1 MYSETNP
8 LITALLRQGEE
19 KKAPFS
25 DVTYDLHKWQR
36 LRSINKNFFILYRN
50 INGRTYYAPLFV
62 FSFSF
67 LHFCKLTERQRFLEA
82 HPNPEELPYIADK
95 LKWYRYKN
103 MLLQRE
109 VAEYTGIDRTTY
121 IHYESKEHDY
131 YPIDK
136 LKRIAELFEID
147 VTELLDDYNRFL
159 YEGQGR
165 QIRKIRKDMGL
176 TQYQFGKLHGVS
188 AGAVKRWES
197 ESVRVTK
204 GTWERVLVEKRH
216 VLDYNN

>member
-1 MYSETNP
+1 MRYHP
-8 LITALLRQGEE
+8 
-19 KKAPFS
+19 
-25 DVTYDLHKWQR
+25 HKWKW

-50 INGRTYYAPLFV
+50 INGRTYYVLLFV

-67 LHFCKLTERQRFLEA
+67 LHFCKLTEGQRFLEA
-82 HPNPEELPYIADK
+82 HPNPEELPHIADK

-109 VAEYTGIDRTTY
+109 VAEHAGIDRSTY
-121 IHYESKEHDY
+121 IHYECAEHDY
-131 YPIDK
+131 YPIEK
-136 LKRIAELFEID
+136 LKRIAEQFEID
-147 VTELLDDYNRFL
+147 VTELLDGYNRFL
-159 YEGQGR
+159 YDGQGW

-204 GTWERVLVEKRH
+204 GTWERLIPNKSPT
-216 VLDYNN
+216 